1 MATKRQAT
9 LDLFTVFREETDA
22 AEINETSTSS
32 NGENYVS
39 LESNEETVSHVGLG
53 QLAITNGEKSVE
65 MYGPTTSNSSSLCSA
80 QCCVDESNVFQP
92 KDNHTIKSLKT
103 SGPAGKTRNF
113 QLSWYS
119 QFPWISVC
127 VNRKRVLC
135 LYCQYA
141 EKHHWFKF
149 SRCGEKVFTEVGFNN
164 WKKAIEKF
172 KSHENSHFHKE
183 AQLKWVAQER
193 PTIGTQLSV
202 QMKNIQ
208 QKRRAGF
215 LKQLRAIQY
224 LTQQGI
230 ALQGHTKIEGNLQQ
244 LMLAWSH
251 DSDVIKTWISENHY
265 TCHQTLNELIE
276 LMGQTLLRSLLLKI
290 KKEGPPW

>member
-1 MATKRQAT
+1 M
-9 LDLFTVFREETDA
+9 
-22 AEINETSTSS
+22 
-32 NGENYVS
+32 
-39 LESNEETVSHVGLG
+39 
-53 QLAITNGEKSVE
+53 
-65 MYGPTTSNSSSLCSA
+65 
-80 QCCVDESNVFQP
+80 
-92 KDNHTIKSLKT
+92 NH
-103 SGPAGKTRNF
+103 
-113 QLSWYS
+113 
-119 QFPWISVC
+119 
-127 VNRKRVLC
+127 KRVLC
-135 LYCQYA
+135 LYCRYA
-141 EKHHWFKF
+141 EKHHWFTF

-215 LKQLRAIQY
+215 LKQLKAIQY

-251 DSDVIKTWISENHY
+251 DSDVIKTLISENHY
-265 TCHQTLNELIE
+265 TCHQTVNELIE
-276 LMGQTLLRSLLLKI
+276 LMG
-290 KKEGPPW
+290 